1 MCTLIMRE
9 KALVEQLSNLYGFDM
24 DEALILTGLDCNDNN
39 YSNDNN
45 DSNDSN
51 GNICSKKPK
60 YDKSLGQGKC
70 RDEIEEMVK
79 PFDGIVKQNCCKAV
93 VYNHGLYT
101 QCTNV
106 CSREFCS
113 SVCKKLK
120 YGHINV
126 RKNYPVGAYVLE
138 NGKREITYQKVKKRL
153 QKKNMDDKNV
163 SRIITNDSD
172 TEDEETIELSVVK
185 NARGRPK
192 MSTKE
197 IEIEIDTSEKPE
209 DKLDEEDDSNIEE
222 VLVRRETIDGKEYL
236 VSDNNIVYD
245 SKSLKMIGRKIN
257 GKVKSV

>member
-1 MCTLIMRE
+1 MRE
-9 KALVEQLSNLYGFDM
+9 KALVEQLSNLYGFDF
-24 DEALILTGLDCNDNN
+24 DEALILTGLDGNN
-39 YSNDNN
+39 
-45 DSNDSN
+45 
-51 GNICSKKPK
+51 NIVNTSREKQN
-60 YDKSLGQGKC
+60 YDKHLGVDKC
-70 RDEIEEMVK
+70 HDGMEELVK

-138 NGKREITYQKVKKRL
+138 NGKREISYQKVKKRL
-153 QKKNMDDKNV
+153 EKKERNDKNI

-172 TEDEETIELSVVK
+172 TEEDDPVELSVVK

-197 IEIEIDTSEKPE
+197 IEIEIDTSEKSQ

-236 VSDNNIVYD
+236 VSDNNIVFD
-245 SKSLKMIGRKIN
+245 SKSLKMIGRRVN

>member
-1 MCTLIMRE
+1 MCALIMRE

-39 YSNDNN
+39 DNN
-45 DSNDSN
+45 NENTSSE
-51 GNICSKKPK
+51 KYK
-60 YDKSLGQGKC
+60 YDKNLAASKC
-70 RDEIEEMVK
+70 RDEIEEIVK

-138 NGKREITYQKVKKRL
+138 NGKREISYQKVKKRL
-153 QKKNMDDKNV
+153 EKKERNDKNV

-192 MSTKE
+192 MSSKDVE
-197 IEIEIDTSEKPE
+197 IQIDTSEKND
-209 DKLDEEDDSNIEE
+209 DKLEEDDDSNIEE

>member
-1 MCTLIMRE
+1 MCALIMRE

-24 DEALILTGLDCNDNN
+24 DEALILTGLDCNDT
-39 YSNDNN
+39 NDNN
-45 DSNDSN
+45 D
-51 GNICSKKPK
+51 GNTSSEKYK
-60 YDKSLGQGKC
+60 YDKNLAASKC

-138 NGKREITYQKVKKRL
+138 NGKREISYQKVKKRL
-153 QKKNMDDKNV
+153 EKKERNDKNV

-192 MSTKE
+192 MSSKDVE
-197 IEIEIDTSEKPE
+197 IQIDTSEKND
-209 DKLDEEDDSNIEE
+209 DKLEEDDDSNIEE

>member
-1 MCTLIMRE
+1 MCALIMRE

-24 DEALILTGLDCNDNN
+24 DEALILTGLDCNDT
-39 YSNDNN
+39 NDNN
-45 DSNDSN
+45 D
-51 GNICSKKPK
+51 GNTSSEKYK
-60 YDKSLGQGKC
+60 YDKNLVSGKC

-138 NGKREITYQKVKKRL
+138 NGKREISYQKVKKRL
-153 QKKNMDDKNV
+153 EKKERNDKNV

-192 MSTKE
+192 MSSKDVE
-197 IEIEIDTSEKPE
+197 IQIDTSEKND
-209 DKLDEEDDSNIEE
+209 DKLEEDDDSNIEE

-245 SKSLKMIGRKIN
+245 SKSLKKIGRKIN

>member
-24 DEALILTGLDCNDNN
+24 DEALILTGLTCNDT
-39 YSNDNN
+39 ND
-45 DSNDSN
+45 
-51 GNICSKKPK
+51 GNTTSEKYK
-60 YDKSLGQGKC
+60 YDKNLTASKC
-70 RDEIEEMVK
+70 RDEIEEIVK

-138 NGKREITYQKVKKRL
+138 NGKREISYQKVKKRL
-153 QKKNMDDKNV
+153 EKKERNDKNV

-172 TEDEETIELSVVK
+172 TEDEEIIELSVVK

-192 MSTKE
+192 MSSKDVE
-197 IEIEIDTSEKPE
+197 IQIDTSEKKY
-209 DKLDEEDDSNIEE
+209 DKLEEDDDSNIEE

-245 SKSLKMIGRKIN
+245 SKTLKMIGRKIN

>member
-1 MCTLIMRE
+1 MYGLVTMCALIMRE

-39 YSNDNN
+39 DNN
-45 DSNDSN
+45 NENTSSE
-51 GNICSKKPK
+51 KYK
-60 YDKSLGQGKC
+60 YDKNLAASKC

-138 NGKREITYQKVKKRL
+138 NGKREISYQKVKKRL
-153 QKKNMDDKNV
+153 EKKERNDKNV

-192 MSTKE
+192 MSSKDVE
-197 IEIEIDTSEKPE
+197 IQIDTSEKND
-209 DKLDEEDDSNIEE
+209 DKLEEDDDSNIEE

>member
-1 MCTLIMRE
+1 MRE
-9 KALVEQLSNLYGFDM
+9 KALVEQLSNLYGFDFY
-24 DEALILTGLDCNDNN
+24 EALILTGLDC
-39 YSNDNN
+39 
-45 DSNDSN
+45 DSNTIANTSREKLN
-51 GNICSKKPK
+51 
-60 YDKSLGQGKC
+60 YDKHLGEGKC
-70 RDEIEEMVK
+70 DDIMEEPVK

-138 NGKREITYQKVKKRL
+138 NGKREISYQKVKKRL
-153 QKKNMDDKNV
+153 EKKERNDKNV

-172 TEDEETIELSVVK
+172 TEEEESVELSVVK

-192 MSTKE
+192 MSSKE
-197 IEIEIDTSEKPE
+197 IEIAIDTSERWE
-209 DKLDEEDDSNIEE
+209 EKLDEEEDSNIEE

-236 VSDNNIVYD
+236 VSDNNIVFD
-245 SKSLKMIGRKIN
+245 SKSLKMIGRRVN

>member
-1 MCTLIMRE
+1 MRE
-9 KALVEQLSNLYGFDM
+9 KALVEQLSNLYGFDF
-24 DEALILTGLDCNDNN
+24 DEALILTGLDGNN
-39 YSNDNN
+39 
-45 DSNDSN
+45 
-51 GNICSKKPK
+51 NIVNTSREKQN
-60 YDKSLGQGKC
+60 YDKHLGVDKC
-70 RDEIEEMVK
+70 HDGMEELVK

-138 NGKREITYQKVKKRL
+138 NGKREISYQKVKKRL
-153 QKKNMDDKNV
+153 EKKERNDKNI

-172 TEDEETIELSVVK
+172 TEDDDPVELSVVK

-197 IEIEIDTSEKPE
+197 IEIEIDTSEKSQ

-236 VSDNNIVYD
+236 VSDNNIVFD
-245 SKSLKMIGRKIN
+245 SKSLKMLGRRVN